1 MFPKISLQHCQEQMI
16 RAIIGRYNSYYL
28 VEYVG
33 QTWVTQAYVGLVN
46 KWSNCIVIY
55 TVGFFCSIYEQKGA
69 DGELHPGVEA
79 TWVNVLRSKH
89 KAIPHF
95 FLNYHRL
102 HCRLLYLC
110 KDFSDPHIYLSIY
123 QTLRTKYKIHTTNA
137 VDCRIRLNDALVENK
152 VPKVA
157 LLFPTHTYFFCMQV
171 SSYLLAES
179 VYYDL
184 EIWKGSGTQRNLNF
198 ITDMQVS
205 SFWASDTAGGPRL
218 ELNPSLNHRC
228 ILVKSVALGTLFAYS
243 ILWWWYPFLRVLEVC
258 QNHKT

>member
-1 MFPKISLQHCQEQMI
+1 MFWYQPIPSHIGFAFLTCILIVKQELLVQELKLVYSI
-16 RAIIGRYNSYYL
+16 LHDLRIYYKLVTPNYTHQIYKAIIGRYNSYYL

-69 DGELHPGVEA
+69 GGELHPGVEA

-157 LLFPTHTYFFCMQV
+157 LLFPTHKQ
-171 SSYLLAES
+171 LL
-179 VYYDL
+179 
-184 EIWKGSGTQRNLNF
+184 TN
-198 ITDMQVS
+198 
-205 SFWASDTAGGPRL
+205 
-218 ELNPSLNHRC
+218 
-228 ILVKSVALGTLFAYS
+228 
-243 ILWWWYPFLRVLEVC
+243 
-258 QNHKT
+258 